1 MTRLTDALDRAAN
14 RPVTAD
20 QPAADQPAPEVPAP
34 AAELGRAWQ
43 FDADE
48 PVQAP
53 RVDEGIPL
61 HQVRTNAQ
69 ANSYEFGLGAVGK
82 LVFGASPDNT
92 TVEQYRHLAGLLHQS
107 QADNGD
113 RSVMI
118 SSAVAAEGKT
128 LTATNLALTLSQSFG
143 RRVLLV
149 DADLRRPNMHEVF
162 RLPNVTGLSNV
173 LRRSQ
178 GGKLPVHQVL
188 PKLWV
193 LTAGKPDPDPMGS
206 LVSQSMRELLEEAVE
221 QFDWVI
227 VDTPPVG
234 LLTDANLLAAMIDR
248 AILVVG
254 AETTPYPLAK
264 RAVESVGHDK
274 ILGVVFNRAKR
285 SQMTGGYG
293 GYSYYGGY
301 HSKPREP
308 ERKGWFSRLRKRE
321 R

>member
-14 RPVTAD
+14 RQPQAD
-20 QPAADQPAPEVPAP
+20 PSAADQPKPEAPV
-34 AAELGRAWQ
+34 AELGRAWQ
-43 FDADE
+43 FDVEE
-48 PVQAP
+48 PTTV
-53 RVDEGIPL
+53 RHDDGVTPL
-61 HQVRTNAQ
+61 PQVKTNAQ
-69 ANSYEFGLGAVGK
+69 ANTYEFGLGAAGK
-82 LVFGASPDNT
+82 LVFGPAPDNT
-92 TVEQYRHLAGLLHQS
+92 TVEQYRHLSALLHQS

-128 LTATNLALTLSQSFG
+128 LTATNLALTLSQSFA
-143 RRVLLV
+143 RRVLLI
-149 DADLRRPNMHEVF
+149 DADLRRPNIHEVF
-162 RLPNVTGLSNV
+162 RLPNTTGLSNV

-193 LTAGKPDPDPMGS
+193 LTAGRPDPDPMGS

-264 RAVESVGHDK
+264 RAVESVGSHK

-285 SQMTGGYG
+285 SQMSGGYG

-301 HSKPREP
+301 HSKMIREP
-308 ERKGWFSRLRKRE
+308 ERKGWFARLRKKE